1 MNFILLGLLWL
12 SVAIAVSYFVRMK
25 KKYAF
30 ERTGM
35 AFIII
40 SFMLG
45 IFLLVAIIVI

>member
-12 SVAIAVSYFVRMK
+12 SLAIAVSYFVRMK

-30 ERTGM
+30 ERIGM
-35 AFIII
+35 ALIII

-45 IFLLVAIIVI
+45 IFLLIAVISI